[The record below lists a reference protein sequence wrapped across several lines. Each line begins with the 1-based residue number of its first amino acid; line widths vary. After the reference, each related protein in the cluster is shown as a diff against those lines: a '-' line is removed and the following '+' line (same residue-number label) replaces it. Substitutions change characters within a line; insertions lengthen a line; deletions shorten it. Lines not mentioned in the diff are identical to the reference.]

1 MLGMDLPNVV
11 EKMLKRIWPISA
23 SPHAWSITHFYNLQA
38 KSYTCLFMDADEL
51 LSVGIVLFLHED
63 LYGMM

>member
-1 MLGMDLPNVV
+1 MDMPNVV
-11 EKMLKRIWPISA
+11 EKNAQKNLANFQPSW
-23 SPHAWSITHFYNLQA
+23 PHAWSITHIYHTQV
-38 KSYTCLFMDADEL
+38 KSDTCLFMDADEL